1 MNAPAKKPDLKAS
14 QKEQVREIELTLKTM
29 RSRLVEALPP
39 SIPVQQFVSTI
50 LTACADE
57 PKLLNCERHSLFLS
71 CLKCARDG
79 LMPDGREAAIV
90 PFKDNKAGVELATY
104 MSMVAG
110 LLKKIRNSGQL
121 AGFSANAIYS
131 NDFFEYE
138 LGDNER
144 IVHKPIW
151 RAERGHLVGSY
162 AIGKTK
168 DGVVYRRVLGMED
181 IDAIKSVVKALDKGP
196 WSGPFESEMWIK
208 TAIRR
213 LSKVLPQ
220 STDINAYLASGP
232 PLPTDDV
239 DSILPDATGAEGFHS
254 LEYKIR
260 TSAMLALRDESES
273 IDALNANWNGIK
285 AEYQKLAAEIPLELE
300 DVYNMAQERL
310 KEAAAAPK

>member
-1 MNAPAKKPDLKAS
+1 MNVPAKKPDLKAA

-29 RSRLVEALPP
+29 RSRLIEALPP

-57 PKLLNCERHSLFLS
+57 PKLLNCDRHSLFLS
-71 CLKCARDG
+71 CLKSARDG

-90 PFKDNKAGVELATY
+90 PFRDNKANIELATY
-104 MSMVAG
+104 MPMVAG

-121 AGFSANAIYS
+121 AGFSANAIYA

-144 IVHKPIW
+144 IIHRPIW
-151 RAERGHLVGSY
+151 RAERGPLVGSY

-181 IDAIKSVVKALDKGP
+181 IEAIKSIVKGLDKGP
-196 WSGPFESEMWIK
+196 WSGPFEPEMWIK

-213 LSKVLPQ
+213 LSKLLPQ
-220 STDINAYLASGP
+220 STDINAYLNAGP
-232 PLPTDDV
+232 PLPQDLV
-239 DSILPDATGAEGFHS
+239 DSVLPDATGAEGFHS
-254 LEYKIR
+254 LEYGVR
-260 TSAMLALRDESES
+260 TRAILALRDESETP
-273 IDALNANWNGIK
+273 DLLMKNWHGIK
-285 AEYQKLAAEIPLELE
+285 AEYQKIGAEIPLELE
-300 DVYNMAQERL
+300 DVFNMSLERL
-310 KEAAAAPK
+310 KEAAAAPQ